1 MKYIVRFALSISFPI
16 DKSFDNADE
25 AIEWFDAA
33 KRCMYNQTT
42 INVNSRL
49 CINTKYVAYIEL
61 IQK

>member
-1 MKYIVRFALSISFPI
+1 MKYMVRFVLSRGFPI
-16 DKSFDNADE
+16 DKTFNDADE

-42 INVNSRL
+42 VNVNSRL
-49 CINTKYVAYIEL
+49 CINTKCVAYIEL